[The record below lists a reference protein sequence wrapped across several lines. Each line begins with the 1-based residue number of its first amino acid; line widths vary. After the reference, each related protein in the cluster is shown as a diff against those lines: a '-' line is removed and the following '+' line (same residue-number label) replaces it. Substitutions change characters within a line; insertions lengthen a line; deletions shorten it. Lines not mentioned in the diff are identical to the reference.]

1 MKILSMTAT
10 FGKLSH
16 ETLHFEPGLNIIQ
29 APNEWGKSTWCAFI
43 VAMLYGIET
52 RQQTTKTAL
61 ADKERF
67 APWSGEP
74 MSGRMELSWNGK
86 DITIER
92 STKGR
97 VPFGQFRAYETA
109 TGLDIPE
116 LTAANC
122 GQTLLGVERSVFQ
135 KAGFIRL
142 QDMPVTQDEYLR
154 RRLNNLVTTGDE
166 NSAGDTLGKQLRDL
180 KNKVRHN
187 RTGLL
192 PQAEYERDQLR
203 AQLQQRQELQDETR
217 RIERQQAE
225 LEQKIGLLQNHAD
238 HLRYD
243 ASKQGVQR
251 IQAANHTC
259 ARLEAELAALEEGCT
274 ALPSQEAA
282 AAQVQKGQ
290 SLQAQR
296 RDLLL
301 KSQQLP
307 PAPVPPEVP
316 AQYRDM
322 TPEQAVTNAKTD
334 FAQYQALDSAK
345 KKQAKKLEF
354 LGIAAGILLALL
366 IASQYI
372 LQPESPLIFLL
383 GFAVIAVSGILALIW
398 GSAQSKKRQQRI
410 EELFQKYPG
419 ITPSRWISSAED
431 YAAAQENYRTALEKY
446 TTASGNNGAEQAALE
461 ETIRAYGADRTLED
475 AISYWEGIVQQHSLL
490 SVKRREVQNA
500 KEHAIA
506 LQAVATTA
514 PEPTRPDEMT
524 LTASETEQELQA
536 AVFLQK
542 QLGIKLGQCIG
553 QAETIGQEDV
563 LKARLDSVSRRI
575 SRLEDYYYALEMAQD
590 ALYQASNVL
599 QRRFAP
605 RISKRAQELF
615 SRLTAGRYQRITL
628 SDDLSISASAE
639 NEDILRSAQWRSDGT
654 VDQLYLSLRLAV
666 AGEVTPDAPLVLDDA
681 LLRFDDDRVKS
692 ALEVLQEEAQSKQVI
707 LFSCQSREKEFLN

>member
-1 MKILSMTAT
+1 M
-10 FGKLSH
+10 
-16 ETLHFEPGLNIIQ
+16 
-29 APNEWGKSTWCAFI
+29 
-43 VAMLYGIET
+43 
-52 RQQTTKTAL
+52 
-61 ADKERF
+61 
-67 APWSGEP
+67 
-74 MSGRMELSWNGK
+74 
-86 DITIER
+86 
-92 STKGR
+92 
-97 VPFGQFRAYETA
+97 
-109 TGLDIPE
+109 
-116 LTAANC
+116 
-122 GQTLLGVERSVFQ
+122 
-135 KAGFIRL
+135 
-142 QDMPVTQDEYLR
+142 TQDEYLR

-166 NSAGDTLGKQLRDL
+166 NSAGDTLGKQLKEL

-203 AQLQQRQELQDETR
+203 GQLQQRQELQDETR
-217 RIERQQAE
+217 RIEQQQTE

-243 ASKQGVQR
+243 AAKQGAQR
-251 IQAANHTC
+251 IREAKDTC
-259 ARLEAELAALEEGCT
+259 ARLDEELAALEESCA
-274 ALPSQEAA
+274 ALPPRDTA

-290 SLQAQR
+290 TLQAQR

-316 AQYRDM
+316 AQYRDT
-322 TPEQAVTNAKTD
+322 TPEQAVTNAKAD
-334 FAQYQALDSAK
+334 LSQYEALDAAK
-345 KKQAKKLEF
+345 KKQAKTLEIF
-354 LGIAAGILLALL
+354 GIAAGILLALL

-372 LQPESPLIFLL
+372 LQPESPLIFLIC
-383 GFAVIAVSGILALIW
+383 FAVIAVSGILALIW

-419 ITPSRWISSAED
+419 ITPSRWIPSAEE
-431 YAAAQENYRTALEKY
+431 YAAAQENYRTAMAQY
-446 TTASGNNGAEQAALE
+446 TAASGNAGADQAALE
-461 ETIRAYGADRTLED
+461 EAIVTYAKDLTLEA
-475 AISYWEGIVQQHSLL
+475 AISYWEGILQQHSLL

-500 KEHAIA
+500 KEHASA

-639 NEDILRSAQWRSDGT
+639 NEDTLRSAQWRSDGT

-681 LLRFDDDRVKS
+681 LLRFDDHRVKS
-692 ALEVLQEEAQSKQVI
+692 ALEVLQEEAQTKQVI
-707 LFSCQSREKEFLN
+707 LFSCQNREKEILN

>member
-74 MSGRMELSWNGK
+74 MSGRMELSWNGR

-166 NSAGDTLGKQLRDL
+166 NSAGDVLGKQLRDL

-243 ASKQGVQR
+243 AAKQGVQR

-259 ARLEAELAALEEGCT
+259 ARLEAELAALEESCT

-322 TPEQAVTNAKTD
+322 TPEQAVTSAKTD
-334 FAQYQALDSAK
+334 FAQYQALDAAK
-345 KKQAKKLEF
+345 KKQAKIPF
-354 LGIAAGILLALL
+354 LYGILAASLFLILL
-366 IASQYI
+366 ILRFVAQ
-372 LQPESPLIFLL
+372 LL
-383 GFAVIAVSGILALIW
+383 LPPVMIVCCGLIAVSGIVILIVC
-398 GSAQSKKRQQRI
+398 AMQAKKRQQAI
-410 EELFQKYPG
+410 EALFQKYPG
-419 ITPSRWISSAED
+419 ITPSRWISAAEE
-431 YAAAQENYRTALEKY
+431 YAEAQANYRTALEKY
-446 TTASGNNGAEQAALE
+446 TTASGNTGAEQAALE

-639 NEDILRSAQWRSDGT
+639 NEDTLRSAQWRSDGT

-681 LLRFDDDRVKS
+681 LLRFDDDRVRS